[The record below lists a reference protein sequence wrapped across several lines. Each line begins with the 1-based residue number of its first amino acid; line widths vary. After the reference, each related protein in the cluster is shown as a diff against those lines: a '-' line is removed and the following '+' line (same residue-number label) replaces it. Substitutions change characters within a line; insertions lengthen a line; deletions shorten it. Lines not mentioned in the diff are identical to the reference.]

1 MVVTGGIV
9 MAEHEAMYYDKMDKG
24 VVRCVLCPHHC
35 RLTDGQVG
43 LCRVRTNCAGILF
56 TSNYGEITS
65 LALDPIEKKPLFHFY
80 PGSCILSAGS
90 FGCNLACSFCQ
101 NYGVAHGK
109 PPTHYLEP
117 ESLAELTCNSSD
129 DGSIGLAFT
138 YNEPSIWYEY
148 ILATAPRLK
157 EQGLKT
163 VLVTNGYLEKKP
175 LEKLLPHI
183 DACNIDVKA
192 FNQQFYTEFCQGKL
206 QAVKETVENMIG
218 KIHVEIT
225 TLLIPGKNNGERE
238 ITELSRWLA
247 SLDPNIVLHLS
258 RYHPAYKLD
267 LPPTPNATII
277 RSQQIARE
285 YLNFVYTGN
294 LSGEENNTYC
304 RHCGHLLIE
313 RNAYHVKIS
322 GIEGGLCTSCHV
334 KPTYIKGIS

>member
-1 MVVTGGIV
+1 
-9 MAEHEAMYYDKMDKG
+9 MAELEAMYYEKMDNG

-35 RLTDGQVG
+35 RLKNEQVG
-43 LCRVRTNCAGILF
+43 LCRVRSNRAGVLF
-56 TSNYGEITS
+56 TYNYGEVSS

-101 NYGVAHGK
+101 NYSIAHGV

-117 ESLAELTCNSSD
+117 ENLAELTHNSCE

-148 ILATAPRLK
+148 IWATAPRLK
-157 EQGLKT
+157 EKGLKT
-163 VLVTNGYLEKKP
+163 VLVTNGYLEKEP
-175 LEKLLPHI
+175 LQRLLPYI

-192 FNQQFYTEFCQGKL
+192 FNEQFYPELCQGKL
-206 QAVKETVENMIG
+206 QAVKATVENVIG

-225 TLLIPGKNNGERE
+225 TLIIPGKNDGERE
-238 ITELSRWLA
+238 IRELSRWLA

-267 LPPTPNATII
+267 LPPTPEATMI
-277 RSQQIARE
+277 RARDIARE
-285 YLNFVYTGN
+285 HLEFVYTGN
-294 LSGEENNTYC
+294 LAGEENNTYC
-304 RHCGHLLIE
+304 RNCGHLLIQ
-313 RNAYHVKIS
+313 RNAYNVQII
-322 GIEGGLCTSCHV
+322 GIKDGLCSSCHS
-334 KPTYIKGIS
+334 KLIYIKGF